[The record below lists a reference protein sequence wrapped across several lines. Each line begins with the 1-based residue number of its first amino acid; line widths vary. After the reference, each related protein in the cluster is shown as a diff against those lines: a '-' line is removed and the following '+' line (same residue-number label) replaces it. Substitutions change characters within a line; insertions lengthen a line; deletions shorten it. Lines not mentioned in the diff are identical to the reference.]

1 MSLFLSMSWFFSIS
15 SPVVSVVTVVG
26 DVFSDDGISF
36 SLKESASKIIPPL
49 VSGKHSAVIMIKK
62 IIFLMQKTE
71 RERERE

>member
-1 MSLFLSMSWFFSIS
+1 MSWFFSIS

-62 IIFLMQKTE
+62 IIFFDAKSGE
-71 RERERE
+71 RE